1 MTKPVLGVLKKSSFW
16 SKANANTGN
25 TTSSIAVKSAF
36 PENKALEPK
45 KIQSNPLS
53 PFNDDG
59 SVKISQNS
67 ESKSKNNKSEAEK
80 STDTKLKKV
89 LIKETIKT
97 VKKKKIK
104 ILEGNID
111 KAKRRRK
118 ILNSL

>member
-53 PFNDDG
+53 PFKVG
-59 SVKISQNS
+59 V
-67 ESKSKNNKSEAEK
+67 SKYTKVPIEK
-80 STDTKLKKV
+80 RDQF
-89 LIKETIKT
+89 
-97 VKKKKIK
+97 
-104 ILEGNID
+104 
-111 KAKRRRK
+111 
-118 ILNSL
+118 